1 MLDLAQYNKSG
12 TFTVPT
18 DCTSNTKKSA
28 KMNVCALLL
37 VGVAAVFHAAFTSH
51 VAHPSAASRLSEA
64 NHPVAVSPQ
73 WLPVLLAAN
82 TPGPPTNHRRLAS
95 ISNVFGVKAELKMAV
110 AEYDDNATAAEEKY
124 GPVGGWDVSNI
135 TDMSELFKFADFNE
149 GILGATVVP
158 MGMGC
163 IARPR
168 RVALAAAARSRRVA
182 PAALARPRRVALAA
196 AARPRRVALAPAARP
211 RRVAPAAL
219 AHPRRVALAALA
231 RCLAAALALGAGC
244 LAAAVHRLG

>member
-51 VAHPSAASRLSEA
+51 HPSAASRLSEA

-82 TPGPPTNHRRLAS
+82 TPGPPTNHRRLAP

-135 TDMSELFKFADFNE
+135 TDMSELFRSLKFNE
-149 GILGATVVP
+149 DISSWDTS
-158 MGMGC
+158 
-163 IARPR
+163 
-168 RVALAAAARSRRVA
+168 RVTTMNSMFRV
-182 PAALARPRRVALAA
+182 R
-196 AARPRRVALAPAARP
+196 ALAPTSSQSPFPACSSVRSPRPMFALSPAR
-211 RRVAPAAL
+211 RAL
-219 AHPRRVALAALA
+219 ASRAPNRSTNR
-231 RCLAAALALGAGC
+231 
-244 LAAAVHRLG
+244 